1 MIRLAHAS
9 IRASVLAGLLLTA
22 AGAYVAASRQPDAT
36 ADIRLSHGPI
46 EHGLAR
52 LTAEITPPGADE
64 ALRVH
69 LQMYDGE
76 EVTLALP
83 GHPGTHYHFRRA
95 GDVVLASVPLLHQ

>member
-22 AGAYVAASRQPDAT
+22 AGAYMTASRQPDAS
-36 ADIRLSHGPI
+36 ADIRLSPGPV

-52 LTAEITPPGADE
+52 LTAEITPQGSDE
-64 ALRVH
+64 AHRVH
-69 LQMYDGE
+69 LQMYDGD

-83 GHPGTHYHFRRA
+83 GHPGTRYHFRRK
-95 GDVVLASVPLLHQ
+95 GDEVLASVTD